1 MGSSQNQHAGSL
13 HSAVKHIDRS
23 VTTGALKLRAP
34 LRKHMDGCDSRTW
47 IDGLLLPLGGEHE
60 A

>member
-34 LRKHMDGCDSRTW
+34 L
-47 IDGLLLPLGGEHE
+47 
-60 A
+60 